1 MASITPRM
9 NKRGEI
15 VSYRIRVS
23 AGYNVDGTKRKP
35 YEMTWKPSPGMS
47 ARQIERELNRQVTLF
62 EEECRNGLASV
73 QGSMKLADFCP
84 KYLEIQKG
92 RLSPRTWSDYQKEI
106 NKTVIPAFG
115 NMKLKD
121 IRPAHVQ
128 AFVEQLQGNVKKRR
142 SGEADTA
149 SPKLAPASVK
159 RKLAVLQS
167 ILKQAVKLELIPY
180 NPADAKR
187 LTLPKNQTPKVV
199 IFTKQEAAEM
209 LSCLEQ
215 EDLQFQTLVQL
226 AIITGARAGE
236 LCALRF
242 SDFNYTSQTVTIERA
257 AYKLAGQPISIKP
270 PKDYEV
276 RNVTVNRHCIDL
288 VKMLEQQKKEEAARL
303 GTAWHEEGWLFT
315 QFDGTIMH
323 PQTPSKQFP
332 KFLKRH
338 GLKHRKFHSLRHTS
352 ATLLLYG
359 GVDIKAVQTRL
370 GHSELNTTN
379 KYLHLVEEADV
390 QAANLLDSMLTIT
403 KTDSSC
409 PVKEA

>member
-1 MASITPRM
+1 MANITPRR
-9 NKRGEI
+9 NKDGDVI
-15 VSYRIRVS
+15 SYRIRVS

-35 YEMTWKPSPGMS
+35 YEKTWKPSPGMS

-92 RLSPRTWSDYQKEI
+92 RLSPRTWSDYHKEI
-106 NKTVIPAFG
+106 VKTIIPALG

-142 SGEADTA
+142 SGESDTDN
-149 SPKLAPASVK
+149 PKLAPASIK

-180 NPADAKR
+180 NPADAKK
-187 LTLPKNQTPKVV
+187 LTLPKNHAPKVE

-209 LSCLEQ
+209 LSYLEQ
-215 EDLQFQTLVQL
+215 ENLQFQTLIQL

-242 SDFNYTSQTVTIERA
+242 SDFDFDNQRVTIERS

-276 RNVTVNRHCIDL
+276 RSVTINRHCIEL
-288 VKMLEQQKKEEAARL
+288 VRMLQQEKKETAARL
-303 GTAWHEEGWLFT
+303 GTSWHEGDWLFT
-315 QFDGTIMH
+315 QWDGTIMH

-332 KFLKRH
+332 KFLAAH
-338 GLKHRKFHSLRHTS
+338 GLPHRKFHSLRHTS

-359 GVDIKAVQTRL
+359 GCDIKAVQTRL

-403 KTDSSC
+403 KTDSSRS
-409 PVKEA
+409 VREA

>member
-1 MASITPRM
+1 
-9 NKRGEI
+9 
-15 VSYRIRVS
+15 
-23 AGYNVDGTKRKP
+23 
-35 YEMTWKPSPGMS
+35 MTWKPSPGMS
-47 ARQIERELNRQVTLF
+47 SRQIERELNRQVTLF

-142 SGEADTA
+142 SGEPDAA

-209 LSCLEQ
+209 LS
-215 EDLQFQTLVQL
+215 
-226 AIITGARAGE
+226 
-236 LCALRF
+236 
-242 SDFNYTSQTVTIERA
+242 
-257 AYKLAGQPISIKP
+257 
-270 PKDYEV
+270 
-276 RNVTVNRHCIDL
+276 
-288 VKMLEQQKKEEAARL
+288 
-303 GTAWHEEGWLFT
+303 
-315 QFDGTIMH
+315 
-323 PQTPSKQFP
+323 
-332 KFLKRH
+332 
-338 GLKHRKFHSLRHTS
+338 
-352 ATLLLYG
+352 
-359 GVDIKAVQTRL
+359 
-370 GHSELNTTN
+370 
-379 KYLHLVEEADV
+379 
-390 QAANLLDSMLTIT
+390 
-403 KTDSSC
+403 
-409 PVKEA
+409 